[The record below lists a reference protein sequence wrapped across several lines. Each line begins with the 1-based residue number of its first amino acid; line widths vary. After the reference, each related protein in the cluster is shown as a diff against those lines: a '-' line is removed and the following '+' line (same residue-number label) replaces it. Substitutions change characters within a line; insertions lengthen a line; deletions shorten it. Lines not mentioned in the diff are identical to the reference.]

1 MVLPVPFSPVSAV
14 NIPLFNMSVLSL
26 MSSLFS
32 TCIFIFSILIFAVFL
47 LLIQRVYGN
56 AQGEADMVKITVNQ
70 KLCGTYDLNKNQTIT
85 IQNDSGINAIQIQ
98 NKKVWMEEADCPDG
112 YCKEQGHISK
122 NKQTIVCLPHKL
134 VVEISDDSEKSESD
148 SVDIIAN

>member
-1 MVLPVPFSPVSAV
+1 MLKKRKKD
-14 NIPLFNMSVLSL
+14 L
-26 MSSLFS
+26 
-32 TCIFIFSILIFAVFL
+32 IFIFSILIIAVFL

-56 AQGEADMVKITVNQ
+56 AQDEADMIKITVDQ
-70 KLCGTYDLNKNQTIT
+70 KLYGTYDLNKNQTIT
-85 IQNDSGINAIQIQ
+85 IQNDLGINTIQIQ
-98 NKKVWMEEADCPDG
+98 NKDVWMEEADCPDG

-134 VVEISDDSEKSESD
+134 VVEISDVSEKSESD

>member
-1 MVLPVPFSPVSAV
+1 MLKK
-14 NIPLFNMSVLSL
+14 
-26 MSSLFS
+26 
-32 TCIFIFSILIFAVFL
+32 FIFSILIVAVFL

-56 AQGEADMVKITVNQ
+56 AQGEADMVKITVDQ
-70 KLCGTYDLNKNQTIT
+70 KLYGTYELNKNQTIT
-85 IQNDSGINAIQIQ
+85 IQNDLGINTIQIQ
-98 NKKVWMEEADCPDG
+98 NKDVWMEEADCPDG

>member
-1 MVLPVPFSPVSAV
+1 MLKKRKKD
-14 NIPLFNMSVLSL
+14 L
-26 MSSLFS
+26 
-32 TCIFIFSILIFAVFL
+32 IFIFSILIFAVFL

-56 AQGEADMVKITVNQ
+56 AQGEADLVKITVDQ
-70 KLCGTYDLNKNQTIT
+70 KLYGTYDLNKNQTIT
-85 IQNDSGINAIQIQ
+85 IQNDLGINTIQIQ
-98 NKKVWMEEADCPDG
+98 NKDVWMEEADCQDG

-134 VVEISDDSEKSESD
+134 VVEISDVSEKSESD

>member
-1 MVLPVPFSPVSAV
+1 MLKKRKKD
-14 NIPLFNMSVLSL
+14 L
-26 MSSLFS
+26 
-32 TCIFIFSILIFAVFL
+32 IFIFSILIFAVFL

-56 AQGEADMVKITVNQ
+56 AQDEADVVKITVNQ
-70 KLCGTYDLNKNQTIT
+70 KLYGTYDLNKNQTIT
-85 IQNDSGINAIQIQ
+85 IQNDFGINTIQIQ
-98 NKKVWMEEADCPDG
+98 NKDVWMEEADCPDG

>member
-1 MVLPVPFSPVSAV
+1 MLKKRKKD
-14 NIPLFNMSVLSL
+14 L
-26 MSSLFS
+26 
-32 TCIFIFSILIFAVFL
+32 IFIFSILIFAVFL

-56 AQGEADMVKITVNQ
+56 AQDEADLVKITVNQ
-70 KLCGTYDLNKNQTIT
+70 KLYGTYDLNKNQTIT
-85 IQNDSGINAIQIQ
+85 IQNDFGINTIQIQ
-98 NKKVWMEEADCPDG
+98 NKDVWMEEADCPDG

-134 VVEISDDSEKSESD
+134 VVEISDDSEKSVSD

>member
-1 MVLPVPFSPVSAV
+1 MLKKRKKD
-14 NIPLFNMSVLSL
+14 L
-26 MSSLFS
+26 
-32 TCIFIFSILIFAVFL
+32 IFIFSLLIVAVFL

-56 AQGEADMVKITVNQ
+56 AQDEADLVKITVNQ
-70 KLCGTYDLNKNQTIT
+70 KLYGTYDLNKNQTIT
-85 IQNDSGINAIQIQ
+85 IQNDSGINTIQIQ
-98 NKKVWMEEADCPDG
+98 NKDVWMEEADCPDG

>member
-1 MVLPVPFSPVSAV
+1 MLKKRKKD
-14 NIPLFNMSVLSL
+14 L
-26 MSSLFS
+26 
-32 TCIFIFSILIFAVFL
+32 IFIFSILIFAVFL

-56 AQGEADMVKITVNQ
+56 AQGEADMVKITVDQ
-70 KLCGTYDLNKNQTIT
+70 KLYVTYDLNKNQTIT
-85 IQNDSGINAIQIQ
+85 IQNDLGINTIQIQ
-98 NKKVWMEEADCPDG
+98 NKDVWMEEADCPDG

-134 VVEISDDSEKSESD
+134 VVEISDVSEKSESD

>member
-1 MVLPVPFSPVSAV
+1 MLKKRKKD
-14 NIPLFNMSVLSL
+14 L
-26 MSSLFS
+26 
-32 TCIFIFSILIFAVFL
+32 IFIFSILIVAVFL
-47 LLIQRVYGN
+47 LLIQRVYEN

-70 KLCGTYDLNKNQTIT
+70 KLYGTYDLNKNQTIT

>member
-1 MVLPVPFSPVSAV
+1 MLKKRKKD
-14 NIPLFNMSVLSL
+14 L
-26 MSSLFS
+26 
-32 TCIFIFSILIFAVFL
+32 IFIFSILIIAVFL

-70 KLCGTYDLNKNQTIT
+70 KLYGTYDLNKNQTIT

-134 VVEISDDSEKSESD
+134 VVEVSNDSEKTESD
-148 SVDIIAN
+148 HVDIIAN

>member
-1 MVLPVPFSPVSAV
+1 MLKKRKKD
-14 NIPLFNMSVLSL
+14 L
-26 MSSLFS
+26 
-32 TCIFIFSILIFAVFL
+32 IFIFSILIFAVFL

-56 AQGEADMVKITVNQ
+56 AQDEADLVKITVNQ
-70 KLCGTYDLNKNQTIT
+70 KLYGTYDLNKNQTIT
-85 IQNDSGINAIQIQ
+85 IQNDFGINTIQIQ
-98 NKKVWMEEADCPDG
+98 NKDVWMEEADCPDG

-134 VVEISDDSEKSESD
+134 VVEISDVSEKSESD

>member
-1 MVLPVPFSPVSAV
+1 MLKKRKKD
-14 NIPLFNMSVLSL
+14 L
-26 MSSLFS
+26 
-32 TCIFIFSILIFAVFL
+32 IFIFSILIVAVFL

-56 AQGEADMVKITVNQ
+56 AQGEADMVKITVDQ
-70 KLCGTYDLNKNQTIT
+70 KLYGTYELNKNQTIT
-85 IQNDSGINAIQIQ
+85 IQNDLGINTIQIQ
-98 NKKVWMEEADCPDG
+98 NKDVWMEEADCPDG

>member
-1 MVLPVPFSPVSAV
+1 MLKKRKKD
-14 NIPLFNMSVLSL
+14 L
-26 MSSLFS
+26 
-32 TCIFIFSILIFAVFL
+32 IFIFSILIFAVFL

-56 AQGEADMVKITVNQ
+56 AQDEADLVKITVNQ
-70 KLCGTYDLNKNQTIT
+70 KLYGTYDLNKNQTIT
-85 IQNDSGINAIQIQ
+85 IQNDLGINTIQIQ
-98 NKKVWMEEADCPDG
+98 NKDVWMEEADCPDG

-134 VVEISDDSEKSESD
+134 VVEISDVSEKSESD

>member
-1 MVLPVPFSPVSAV
+1 MLKKRKKD
-14 NIPLFNMSVLSL
+14 L
-26 MSSLFS
+26 
-32 TCIFIFSILIFAVFL
+32 IFIFSILIVAVFL

-56 AQGEADMVKITVNQ
+56 AQGEADMVKITVDQ
-70 KLCGTYDLNKNQTIT
+70 KLYGTYDLNKNQTIT
-85 IQNDSGINAIQIQ
+85 IQNDSGINTIQIQ
-98 NKKVWMEEADCPDG
+98 NKEVWMEEADCPDG

-148 SVDIIAN
+148 SIDIIAN

>member
-1 MVLPVPFSPVSAV
+1 MLKKRKKD
-14 NIPLFNMSVLSL
+14 L
-26 MSSLFS
+26 
-32 TCIFIFSILIFAVFL
+32 IFIFSILIVAVFL

-56 AQGEADMVKITVNQ
+56 AQGEADMVKITVDQ
-70 KLCGTYDLNKNQTIT
+70 KLYGTYDLNKNQTIT

-98 NKKVWMEEADCPDG
+98 NKDVWMEEADCPDG

-148 SVDIIAN
+148 RVDIIAN

>member
-1 MVLPVPFSPVSAV
+1 MLKKRKKD
-14 NIPLFNMSVLSL
+14 L
-26 MSSLFS
+26 
-32 TCIFIFSILIFAVFL
+32 IFIFSILIFAVFL

-56 AQGEADMVKITVNQ
+56 AQDEADVVKITVNQ
-70 KLCGTYDLNKNQTIT
+70 KLYGTYDLNKNQTIT
-85 IQNDSGINAIQIQ
+85 IQNDLGINTIQIQ
-98 NKKVWMEEADCPDG
+98 NKDVWMEEADCPDG

-134 VVEISDDSEKSESD
+134 VLEISDVSEKSESD

>member
-1 MVLPVPFSPVSAV
+1 MCMLKKRKKD
-14 NIPLFNMSVLSL
+14 L
-26 MSSLFS
+26 
-32 TCIFIFSILIFAVFL
+32 IFIFSILIFAVFL

-56 AQGEADMVKITVNQ
+56 AQDEADLVKITVNQ
-70 KLCGTYDLNKNQTIT
+70 KLYGTYDLNKNQTIT
-85 IQNDSGINAIQIQ
+85 IQNDLGINTIQIQ
-98 NKKVWMEEADCPDG
+98 NKDVWMEEADCPDG

>member
-1 MVLPVPFSPVSAV
+1 MLKKRKKD
-14 NIPLFNMSVLSL
+14 L
-26 MSSLFS
+26 
-32 TCIFIFSILIFAVFL
+32 IFIFSILIFAVFL

-56 AQGEADMVKITVNQ
+56 AQDEADLVKITVNQ
-70 KLCGTYDLNKNQTIT
+70 KLYGTYDLNKNQTIT
-85 IQNDSGINAIQIQ
+85 IQNDFGINTIQIQ
-98 NKKVWMEEADCPDG
+98 NKDVWMEEADCPDG

>member
-1 MVLPVPFSPVSAV
+1 MLKKRKKD
-14 NIPLFNMSVLSL
+14 L
-26 MSSLFS
+26 
-32 TCIFIFSILIFAVFL
+32 IFIFSILIVAVFL

>member
-1 MVLPVPFSPVSAV
+1 MLKKRKKD
-14 NIPLFNMSVLSL
+14 L
-26 MSSLFS
+26 
-32 TCIFIFSILIFAVFL
+32 IFIFSLLIVAVFL

-56 AQGEADMVKITVNQ
+56 AQGEADMIKITVDQ
-70 KLCGTYDLNKNQTIT
+70 KLYGTYDLNKNQTIT
-85 IQNDSGINAIQIQ
+85 IQNDSGINTIQIQ
-98 NKKVWMEEADCPDG
+98 NKEVWMEEADCPDG